1 EHGVAGIVEF
11 ELIDADEFHLRQI
24 VSGPREAERPDEI
37 RVLDERAG
45 RRRLGMGMRRRGEQ
59 AGPAHSLAAGE
70 ADALGTRLTEWVQ
83 TGGEPGR
90 GRALG
95 ELAQLRASLLLGR
108 LVRIGAIAV
117 EGDVGELRRRYEPGD
132 ELFGCYLG

>member
-1 EHGVAGIVEF
+1 RDRRVRTH
-11 ELIDADEFHLRQI
+11 RRRR
-24 VSGPREAERPDEI
+24 VSSATDRLWPGRSRAPRRDSCTRRTCRKWPACHWHAKQR
-37 RVLDERAG
+37 RAG
-45 RRRLGMGMRRRGEQ
+45 GSCPRRSRRRGRRPWHRTCPREQ
-59 AGPAHSLAAGE
+59 TPE
-70 ADALGTRLTEWVQ
+70 
-83 TGGEPGR
+83 EPGR